1 MIDPAYERRV
11 RRAIFWAFVLCL
23 CAVIPPLLSLP
34 GGFRP
39 QMGQADTPGQW
50 FERSGAVMTAF
61 AVFAQFKAGGIAAMI
76 AGGTFGESWEAYHK
90 YKRSQAAVTVLS
102 LVLVV
107 IGTVIWGYGD
117 LIFPRSLCGDT

>member
-1 MIDPAYERRV
+1 MIDAAYERRI

-23 CAVIPPLLSLP
+23 CAVMPPLLSLP
-34 GGFRP
+34 GGLRP
-39 QMGQADTPGQW
+39 DAAHADTPGQW

-61 AVFAQFKAGGIAAMI
+61 AVFAQFRAGGLAAMI
-76 AGGTFGESWEAYHK
+76 AGGTFAESWQAYHK
-90 YKRSQAAVTVLS
+90 YKHYQTALAVLS

-117 LIFPRSLCGDT
+117 LLFPLPHAG

>member
-23 CAVIPPLLSLP
+23 CALLPPLLSLP

-39 QMGQADTPGQW
+39 QVAQTDTLGQW
-50 FERSGAVMTAF
+50 FERSGAVMTVF
-61 AVFAQFKAGGIAAMI
+61 AVFAQFKAGGIATMI
-76 AGGTFGESWEAYHK
+76 VGGTFGESWEAYHK
-90 YKRSQAAVTVLS
+90 YKHHQAVAAVLS

-107 IGTVIWGYGD
+107 IGTVVWGYGD
-117 LIFPRSLCGDT
+117 LLFPRPHVQ